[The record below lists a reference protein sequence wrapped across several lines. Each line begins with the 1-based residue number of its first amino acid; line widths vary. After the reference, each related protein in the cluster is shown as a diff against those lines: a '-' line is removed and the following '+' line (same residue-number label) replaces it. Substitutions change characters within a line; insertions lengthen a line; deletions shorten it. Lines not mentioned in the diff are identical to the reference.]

1 MAPYPRCWLT
11 FRSSGAA
18 APAPFPPALPQEEQG
33 LGPAVSAGAGTSRA
47 SGAAASG
54 SAARAA
60 HVRPGGS
67 SGSRVGVGDR
77 DRDRDRDRD
86 TDTRRRRGLSPFL
99 LGWARPG
106 HSGAGRGGWV
116 RAAASLAGLLWF
128 SSRSFLRRLLS
139 PKRGAMTSLAEQLKR
154 LALPQNDPSLLDRSE
169 VASLLFT
176 CKEAATID
184 RDTFFAIGEFVCL
197 DTTCFKNIPENSWRE
212 INRKNK
218 PVFRKGKRI
227 VEKAAV

>member
-1 MAPYPRCWLT
+1 MPWLPAHAAGS
-11 FRSSGAA
+11 RSAA
-18 APAPFPPALPQEEQG
+18 LSRRPLPEEEPG
-33 LGPAVSAGAGTSRA
+33 LGRARLSPPGRELPDPREQPLPGERRAQPTCGPAG
-47 SGAAASG
+47 SGQ
-54 SAARAA
+54 
-60 HVRPGGS
+60 VGG
-67 SGSRVGVGDR
+67 GDR
-77 DRDRDRDRD
+77 DRDK
-86 TDTRRRRGLSPFL
+86 GSGQGHGHASPPGSVSFPL
-99 LGWARPG
+99 RLGRPG

-116 RAAASLAGLLWF
+116 RAAASSAGLLWF

-197 DTTCFKNIPENSWRE
+197 VATGFKNTPKNSWRK
-212 INRKNK
+212 INRKDK
-218 PVFRKGKRI
+218 SVFRKGKRI
-227 VEKAAV
+227 VPKAAG